1 VVWLKAWLHNCLLEG
16 TIEGEGWTL
25 SSDSDEGSL
34 KEVFKQAADLVK
46 DVPADLRAAAFQ
58 RAVDELLG
66 GGRRAPSKRRKKL
79 SGRKRKTTGAGSD
92 EKKEKKKRASRR
104 LGPKA
109 VLEELISEDFF
120 KTPKSLG
127 EALDHI
133 RKSKAYQFRPNEL
146 SPALVR
152 LVREKK
158 LTRDRTESGQYEY
171 SVA

>member
-1 VVWLKAWLHNCLLEG
+1 LEKGSDKAKLEQAF
-16 TIEGEGWTL
+16 
-25 SSDSDEGSL
+25 
-34 KEVFKQAADLVK
+34 KEAADVVK
-46 DVPADLRAAAFQ
+46 DVPADLRPAAFQ

-66 GGRRAPSKRRKKL
+66 TQKRPARRRSGSSRARGGRSNSKQ
-79 SGRKRKTTGAGSD
+79 
-92 EKKEKKKRASRR
+92 KEKKRRTRR

-120 KTPKSLG
+120 QTPRALG

-133 RKSKAYQFRPNEL
+133 RRSKAYQFRPNEL

-158 LTRDRTESGQYEY
+158 LKRDRTEDGQYEY
-171 SVA
+171 SVP

>member
-1 VVWLKAWLHNCLLEG
+1 MK
-16 TIEGEGWTL
+16 
-25 SSDSDEGSL
+25 SDSDDGGL

-46 DVPADLRAAAFQ
+46 DVPADLRASAFQ
-58 RAVDELLG
+58 RAVDELLAG
-66 GGRRAPSKRRKKL
+66 GSKKAPSKRRRKA
-79 SGRKRKTTGAGSD
+79 SDGRRKSSGAGYHEKASSH
-92 EKKEKKKRASRR
+92 EKKERRRKRTSRR

-109 VLEELISEDFF
+109 VLEELISEDYF

-133 RKSKAYQFRPNEL
+133 RRAKAYQFRPNEL

-171 SVA
+171 RVT